1 MTTMP
6 HVPVS
11 YPPAAGLPVRHRS
24 PAGRRRL
31 TLACLAAVLSLVSGL
46 VFVLPARA
54 VPATLPFQVINN
66 SGRSDVR
73 LYVVGVDLDT
83 NQLGYVD
90 AGGAFHP
97 WALPS
102 AGSQVPAPDI
112 SINGPSAGAQ
122 VTLGIPR
129 DVSGRV
135 YFSYGAPLTF
145 QLVSGGLVQPAPWSP
160 SDPNAAVLFDW
171 SEFTYSASGI
181 WLNSSQVD
189 QFAAPHEVTATGTD
203 GQIQTAGAMVAG
215 GRQRVIDTIRSLPDF
230 ARSVVTAADGSVL
243 RVLAPG
249 KATAAGLMS
258 TTYLDPAIQAAW
270 DRYRSDTLTVQPFG
284 SGQAAYTGHTRGDQL
299 VFTDASGDT
308 VASFDRPSTADVWDC
323 AGALAAPNDPVVG
336 PIARTLC
343 AALQRGTL
351 ATVRVQPAVDPS
363 TFYRSAPANLYSAA
377 IHANMADGLA
387 YGFAFDDVGDQESL
401 VHQSDP
407 VSAGIVLG
415 PLGSSS
421 TPAATTAPPG
431 PAPTT
436 TSGPAPSM
444 SEPSEP
450 VAPSSTST
458 SVATSSLAVLAAG
471 IGVQVDLPE
480 QQSGYATLVL
490 GDGTGPG
497 LITTVVQG
505 GSTSTAAVTG
515 SGPVRVDLSGPPGPH
530 TVTVTSTGPLGSVQ
544 VELP

>member
-1 MTTMP
+1 MTTTRY
-6 HVPVS
+6 VPVS
-11 YPPAAGLPVRHRS
+11 HPPAAGSPARRRS

-31 TLACLAAVLSLVSGL
+31 PLATLAAVLSLVSGL
-46 VFVLPARA
+46 VFVLPVRA
-54 VPATLPFQVINN
+54 VPATLPFEVTNN

-73 LYVVGVDLDT
+73 LYVVGVDLQT

-90 AGGAFHP
+90 AGGVFHS
-97 WALPS
+97 WTLPS
-102 AGSQVPAPDI
+102 AGSPVPAPDI
-112 SINGPSAGAQ
+112 SINGPSDGAQ
-122 VTLGIPR
+122 ATLGIPR

-135 YFSYGAPLTF
+135 YFSFGAPLTF

-160 SDPNAAVLFDW
+160 SDPNADVLFDW

-189 QFAAPHEVTATGTD
+189 QFAAPHEVIATGTD

-270 DRYRSDTLTVQPFG
+270 NRYRSDTLTVQPFG
-284 SGQAAYTGHTRGDQL
+284 SGQAGYAGHTRGDQL
-299 VFTDASGDT
+299 VFTDTSGDT
-308 VASFDRPSTADVWDC
+308 VASFARPSTQDVWDC

-351 ATVRVQPAVDPS
+351 ATVPVQPGTDPS

-401 VHQSDP
+401 VHQADP

-415 PLGSSS
+415 PLGSSP
-421 TPAATTAPPG
+421 TPAATTTSSG
-431 PAPTT
+431 PVTTT

-444 SEPSEP
+444 T
-450 VAPSSTST
+450 APAAAPSTST
-458 SVATSSLAVLAAG
+458 LAVLAAG
-471 IGVQVDLPE
+471 SGMQVDLPE

-497 LITTVVQG
+497 LVTTVVQG
-505 GSTSTAAVTG
+505 GSTTTAAVAG
-515 SGPVRVDLSGPPGPH
+515 SGRVRIDLSGPPGPD
-530 TVTVTSTGPLGSVQ
+530 TVTVSSTGPLGSVQ
-544 VELP
+544 IELP